1 MRVVRAGLAALLIV
15 LAVVAPVTAQGP
27 LELTSPF
34 PAVVADPGA
43 TATFN
48 VTVTTD
54 VPQRVDLAV
63 TAQPDGWDTTLRGG
77 GSTIAA
83 VFTSADPELGGQI
96 GARFTAEVL
105 VADDAAADANQVV
118 LEARGTGGVTARL
131 ALDITIEQQE
141 AGAVTLESD
150 FPTQGGSS
158 DDTFTFDLELRNR
171 SNQQVELSFE
181 ADAPPGWRAQVRPA
195 GGESATTAVLDAGE
209 ISSATVTIT
218 PAADAAAGTYTIP
231 VRAIGGPEPAEAA
244 VSIEITGSYAMQLT
258 TQDNRLSARITAGNP
273 SPLTLFVF
281 NEGSAPL
288 ENVAVSAN
296 APRDWTVEFDQ
307 ETVPLI
313 EPQGQAEVQATIT
326 ASGNAIAGDYV
337 VTFNARAPEANDQIE
352 VRTTVETSPIGG
364 ILGLGILAVVAIG
377 LFLVFQRYGRR

>member
-1 MRVVRAGLAALLIV
+1 MRVVRAGLTALLIV
-15 LAVVAPVTAQGP
+15 LAVVPPVTAQGP

-83 VFTSADPELGGQI
+83 VYTSADPELGGQI
-96 GARFTAEVL
+96 GARFSAEVT
-105 VADDAAADANQVV
+105 VPDDATAGGNQVV
-118 LEARGTGGVTARL
+118 LEARGAGGLSTQL
-131 ALDITIEQQE
+131 ELDITIEQQE

-158 DDTFTFDLELRNR
+158 DETFTVDLELRNR

-231 VRAIGGPEPAEAA
+231 VRAIGGPEPAQAE
-244 VSIEITGSYAMQLT
+244 VSIEITGSYAMSLT
-258 TQDNRLSARITAGNP
+258 TVDNRLSARVTAGGP
-273 SPLTLFVF
+273 TTLTLVVL
-281 NEGSAPL
+281 NEGTAPL
-288 ENVAVSAN
+288 ENVEVTAN
-296 APRDWTVEFDQ
+296 APRDWDVTFDM
-307 ETVPLI
+307 ETVPVV
-313 EPQGQAEVQATIT
+313 EPGGSAQVEATIN
-326 ASGNAIAGDYV
+326 AAGNAIAGDYV
-337 VTFNARAPEANDQIE
+337 VTFNARTPEVNDRIE